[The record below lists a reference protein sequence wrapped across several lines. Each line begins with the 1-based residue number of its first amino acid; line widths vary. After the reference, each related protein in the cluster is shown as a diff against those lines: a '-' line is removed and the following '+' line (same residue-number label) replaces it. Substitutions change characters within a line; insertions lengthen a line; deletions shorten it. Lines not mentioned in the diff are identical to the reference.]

1 MGELELKHAFPW
13 ELPAPPISVQDTVA
27 ALQRD
32 FAYAV
37 ANTAVVVHSNNPAF
51 TFVANTKRGQIVPRG
66 EVKFTDGTTIELQDI
81 GMCQPGDVP
90 YMTVQEIMSHI
101 WAVASDRGLEL
112 AR

>member
-1 MGELELKHAFPW
+1 MSNELTVRFPW
-13 ELPAPPISVQDTVA
+13 EPAPAPSVEDTVA

-51 TFVANTKRGQIVPRG
+51 RLIANTKRGQIIPRG
-66 EVKFTDGTTIELQDI
+66 ECKFTDGTTIEVQDV

-90 YMTVQEIMSHI
+90 HMTVQEIMTQI
-101 WAVASDRGLEL
+101 WELAAELKLEL
-112 AR
+112 AK